1 MEQIDAQSIVAM
13 SDLIGPIYDCAIDPA
28 RWPEVLAEISRRL
41 GFCQVTLTLQAMPS
55 GAVMLNVASGISDSW
70 LERSTVYGADVIAM
84 WGGLARIAATPLE
97 EPILLSDM
105 NPGLRDG
112 SVYNAF
118 HSEWYRPQGLVDS
131 AAVGLTRDAT
141 SLASISLTRHEDQG
155 AISPA
160 DVGAIRVLA
169 PHLRRAVT
177 ISRLLDAQTV
187 VSATFGAVLDRVGTP
202 IVITD
207 GQLTLLHA
215 NDAARLLLDAR
226 EPIML
231 NGQQLATNQPAVTRA
246 LALAVAQAAEDE
258 VRIGRRGLAIPL
270 CGDEGAPRVLHIL
283 PLKHGALR
291 AGLVN
296 QAAAAIFVSTTLPSL
311 ADSGTLAAPLFDL
324 SAGEVRVFDLIAEG
338 LTPGE
343 TAERLGIGI
352 STVRTHLLHIY
363 AKTGTHRQSDLV
375 RLAASLVLKAG

>member
-1 MEQIDAQSIVAM
+1 VEESDAQSIVAM
-13 SDLIGPIYDCAIDPA
+13 ADLIGPIYDCALDPA
-28 RWPEVLAEISRRL
+28 RWPDVLAEIGRRL

-70 LERSTVYGADVIAM
+70 LERSTVHGADVIAM

-112 SVYNAF
+112 SVSNAF
-118 HSEWYRPQGLVDS
+118 HSEWYRPQGLADT

-155 AISPA
+155 PICPT

-177 ISRLLDAQTV
+177 ISRLLDAQTLA
-187 VSATFGAVLDRVGTP
+187 SATFGTVLDRIGTP

-207 GQLTLLHA
+207 GQLRLLHA
-215 NDAARLLLDAR
+215 NDAARRLLDAR
-226 EPIML
+226 DPIAV
-231 NGQQLATNQPAVTRA
+231 NGQQLATNQPTVTQA

-258 VRIGRRGLAIPL
+258 AQIGRRGLAIPL
-270 CGDEGAPRVLHIL
+270 SGKEGVPRVLHVL
-283 PLKHGALR
+283 PLRSGALR

-311 ADSGTLAAPLFDL
+311 ADSGALAAQLFGL

-338 LTPGE
+338 LTPSE
-343 TAERLGIGI
+343 AADRLGIGI
-352 STVRTHLLHIY
+352 STVRTHLLHIFD
-363 AKTGTHRQSDLV
+363 KTGTRRQSDLV
-375 RLAASLVLKAG
+375 RLAASLALQAG